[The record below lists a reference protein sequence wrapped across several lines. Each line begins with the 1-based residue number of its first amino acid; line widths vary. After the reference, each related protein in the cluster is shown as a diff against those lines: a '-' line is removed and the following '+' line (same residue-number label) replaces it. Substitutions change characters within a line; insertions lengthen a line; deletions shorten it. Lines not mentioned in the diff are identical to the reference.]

1 MQRWERDEWKADGD
15 AGGPGVWLGGV
26 WGGGGG
32 GGGPPPR
39 ACDGRDGPAMAMMAS
54 VHVHV
59 LAMAIGAMALAL
71 VLSRVAEEP

>member
-1 MQRWERDEWKADGD
+1 MAMQVH
-15 AGGPGVWLGGV
+15 GGWVGGC
-26 WGGGGG
+26 
-32 GGGPPPR
+32 